1 MILFLVGWMTAC
13 NQRSLPTKSGQTTS
27 RTEASADNGYDE
39 IFTVVEVPP
48 SFPGGMSRL
57 GDYIRQNLRY
67 PEAAINAKIEGKA
80 FVSFIV
86 MKNGSV
92 QDVQVLKGLGYG
104 TNEEAVRLIQ
114 TMPNWIPGKQSGR
127 SVNVKY
133 NLVVPFTLA
142 DAR

>member
-1 MILFLVGWMTAC
+1 MILFLAGWMTAC
-13 NQRSLPTKSGQTTS
+13 NQHSLPAKSGQITNQTATS
-27 RTEASADNGYDE
+27 GDSGEGE

-114 TMPNWIPGKQSGR
+114 TMPAWNPGKQSGR
-127 SVNVKY
+127 PVNVKY
-133 NLVVPFTLA
+133 NLVVPFKLTEVK
-142 DAR
+142 